1 LNPQRLPRLTA
12 LSFSFTSVT
21 VFVFLSGAQRKI
33 LVNVTG
39 RLKQRYIASRVAHQ
53 HPQAQSR
60 FITVD
65 EARLHF
71 VIKGSGRPVVLIHG
85 NPGSCQDWTRLYGP
99 LAKRFCGFAF
109 DRPGHGHSDRPNH
122 RPITV
127 DIQAQMLHAALRELN
142 VEQPI
147 LVGHSW
153 GGSLALAYAI
163 EFQKEISGM
172 VLLAPAAYESDDGV
186 SFLTKLPALPVI
198 GDLIN
203 FIFTPLLGASVVRE
217 DLQKAFSPDPVPK
230 HYLRHVLS
238 EWTRP
243 KKVKWYSIDDT
254 LLNTSLPAFTDRYGD
269 IRVPVVIITG
279 DSDLIVPAGEN
290 AHRLYQALPHAELVV
305 LEKTGHQIPF
315 TRPEAVVN
323 AIDRIAVKT
332 ALLSSGSLAQTLDP
346 LGLRR
351 MGQWRDSEG
360 ERSN

>member
-1 LNPQRLPRLTA
+1 MN
-12 LSFSFTSVT
+12 
-21 VFVFLSGAQRKI
+21 I
-33 LVNVTG
+33 TG
-39 RLKQRYIASRVAHQ
+39 RLKQRYVASRVAHD
-53 HPQAQSR
+53 HPQALSK
-60 FITVD
+60 FVTVGG
-65 EARLHF
+65 ARLHF
-71 VIKGSGRPVVLIHG
+71 VIKGAGRPVVLIHG

-99 LAKRFCGFAF
+99 LAAHYCAFAF

-127 DIQAQMLHAALRELN
+127 DVQAQMLHAALKDLH

-153 GGSLALAYAI
+153 GGALALAYAL
-163 EFQKEISGM
+163 EFQDDLAGL

-186 SFLTKLPALPVI
+186 SFLTKLPALPLI

-243 KKVKWYSIDDT
+243 KKVKWYSVDDA
-254 LLNTSLPAFTDRYGD
+254 LLNESLPKFTNRYSEV
-269 IRVPVVIITG
+269 RVPVTIVTG
-279 DSDLIVPAGEN
+279 DSDLIVPANEN
-290 AHRLYQALPHAELVV
+290 AHRLYAALPHAELIV

-315 TRPEAVVN
+315 TRPEAVVD
-323 AIDRIAVKT
+323 AIDRVAAKT
-332 ALLSSGSLAQTLDP
+332 EAIGATGSRTSLSALSA
-346 LGLRR
+346 
-351 MGQWRDSEG
+351 
-360 ERSN
+360 

>member
-1 LNPQRLPRLTA
+1 
-12 LSFSFTSVT
+12 
-21 VFVFLSGAQRKI
+21 
-33 LVNVTG
+33 VNVTG

-53 HPQAQSR
+53 HSEAISK
-60 FITVD
+60 FVTVD

-71 VIKGSGRPVVLIHG
+71 VIKGSGRPIVLIHG

-99 LAKRFCGFAF
+99 LAARYCGFAF

-127 DIQAQMLHAALRELN
+127 DIQARMLHAALKALN

-153 GGSLALAYAI
+153 GGALALSYAL
-163 EFQKEISGM
+163 EFQEDAAGLI
-172 VLLAPAAYESDDGV
+172 LLAPAAYESDDGV

-230 HYLRHVLS
+230 NYLRHVLA

-243 KKVKWYSIDDT
+243 RKVKWYSVDDA
-254 LLNTSLPAFTDRYGD
+254 LLNTSLPTFTERYGK
-269 IRVPVVIITG
+269 IRIPVVIITG
-279 DSDLIVPAGEN
+279 DSDLIVPAREN
-290 AHRLYQALPHAELVV
+290 AYRLYEALPHAELVV

-315 TRPEAVVN
+315 TRPDAVVD
-323 AIDRIAVKT
+323 AIDRVAVKT
-332 ALLSSGSLAQTLDP
+332 ALTLAAQP
-346 LGLRR
+346 S
-351 MGQWRDSEG
+351 MVVSEA
-360 ERSN
+360 RP